1 MFAVLGLDTS
11 CYTTSVAAVALDGQ
25 VLASVRRLLVV
36 KQGGRGLRQ
45 SEGVFQH
52 TQNLPQLIA
61 ELKNALPDL
70 EIAAVAASFTPRDVA
85 GSYMPVF
92 TVGSG
97 MAESLATLMGVP
109 LYRTNHQSGHV
120 AAARIGTDLPEGEHL
135 ALHLS
140 GGTTEVLRC
149 GAEGRLE
156 LLGGSEDLHAG
167 QFVDRVGVKLG
178 LGFPAGPAL
187 EKLAEGTEAQSL
199 VVATCRGM
207 SCSFSGAEAQVMRMA
222 DSGDYTPEQLAA
234 EVYSCLARTIEKL
247 LTHASRE
254 TGLKNVLLAGGVV
267 SSPRF
272 RRMLCERIDRNRSPV
287 CPYFAR
293 PEYSGDNA
301 VGVASIGCQLYR
313 KERENKT

>member
-1 MFAVLGLDTS
+1 MRAILGLDTS

-52 TQNLPQLIA
+52 TENLPVLVRQLKQ
-61 ELKNALPDL
+61 ELPGL
-70 EIAAVAASFTPRDVA
+70 EIAAVAASFTPRDVV

-97 MAESLATLMGVP
+97 AAEVISSLMGVP
-109 LYRTNHQSGHV
+109 LVRTNHQAGHV
-120 AAARIGTDLPEGEHL
+120 AAARIGTELPEGPHL

-149 GAEGRLE
+149 QADGGLE
-156 LLGGSEDLHAG
+156 LMGGSEDLHAG

-178 LGFPAGPAL
+178 LGFPAGPQL
-187 EKLAEGTEAQSL
+187 ERLAEGTTPRSL
-199 VVATCRGM
+199 IVATCRGLK
-207 SCSFSGAEAQVMRMA
+207 CSFSGAEAQVMRMA
-222 DSGDYTPEQLAA
+222 ESGEFTKEQIAA

-247 LTHASRE
+247 LTNACRE
-254 TGLKNVLLAGGVV
+254 SGLENVLLAGGVV
-267 SSPRF
+267 SSARF
-272 RRMLCERIDRNRSPV
+272 RALLLERIARRGSAV
-287 CPYFAR
+287 RPYFAR

-301 VGVASIGCQLYR
+301 VGVAMLGRQQYLR
-313 KERENKT
+313 GRGE